1 MSARDKL
8 HIVLVIAAVVSL
20 AAIAAPAGSAVPRSH
35 SAVYRD
41 AGGEDGAAP
50 DISTVAVADDRRTV
64 TVRVWIANRLEA
76 SSDMGLQIVIDSDR
90 RQATG
95 NQLLV
100 YSLGADYLVQM
111 LAGTVRLLRWDERSR
126 RWAETASQPSWS
138 YVMGEATIRF
148 SAAALRNPSD
158 FQFEVS
164 TASGLVVEA
173 DGIDIT
179 TAHFDFAPDAG
190 HGGWRFRAH
199 QHARPFAH
207 ASLDLPEPGDR
218 G

>member
-1 MSARDKL
+1 VALSARDKV
-8 HIVLVIAAVVSL
+8 HIVLVTAALVSPPAVVASG
-20 AAIAAPAGSAVPRSH
+20 GSAVPRLS

-41 AGGEDGAAP
+41 AGGEDAVAP
-50 DISTVAVADDRRTV
+50 DISRVAVADDRRTL
-64 TVRVWIANRLEA
+64 TFRVRIANRLEA

-100 YSLGADYLVQM
+100 YSLGADYLIQM
-111 LAGTVRLLRWDERSR
+111 LAGTVRLLRWDEPSR
-126 RWAETASQPSWS
+126 RWVESASQPNWS
-138 YVMGEATIRF
+138 YVSGRATIG
-148 SAAALRNPSD
+148 SPAAALRNPTD
-158 FQFEVS
+158 FLFEVS

-190 HGGWRFRAH
+190 RGGWRFRVA
-199 QHARPFAH
+199 QPHA
-207 ASLDLPEPGDR
+207 ASRWRLER
-218 G
+218 RVH

>member
-1 MSARDKL
+1 LSPRDKV
-8 HIVLVIAAVVSL
+8 HIVLVIAALASL
-20 AAIAAPAGSAVPRSH
+20 AALVGPAGSAVPRSS

-41 AGGEDGAAP
+41 AGGEDAVAP
-50 DISTVAVADDRRTV
+50 DISTVAVADDRRTLTFSV
-64 TVRVWIANRLEA
+64 QIANRLEA

-111 LAGTVRLLRWDERSR
+111 LARKARLLRWNERSR
-126 RWAETASQPSWS
+126 RWVESASQPNWS
-138 YVMGEATIRF
+138 CVSGLATI
-148 SAAALRNPSD
+148 SVPATALRNPTD
-158 FQFEVS
+158 FLFEVS

-179 TAHFDFAPDAG
+179 RAHFDFAPDAG
-190 HGGWRFRAH
+190 RGGWRFRVV
-199 QHARPFAH
+199 RPDA
-207 ASLDLPEPGDR
+207 ASRWRLDR
-218 G
+218 RVH

>member
-1 MSARDKL
+1 VALSPREKV
-8 HIVLVIAAVVSL
+8 HIVLVVAALVSV
-20 AAIAAPAGSAVPRSH
+20 AALVAPAGSAVPRLS

-41 AGGEDGAAP
+41 AGDENAAAA
-50 DISTVAVADDRRTV
+50 DISRVAVADDRRTV

-95 NQLLV
+95 DQSLV

-126 RWAETASQPSWS
+126 RWVESASQPSWS
-138 YVMGEATIRF
+138 YDSGRATIRLA
-148 SAAALRNPSD
+148 AAALRNPTD
-158 FQFEVS
+158 FLFQVS

-190 HGGWRFRAH
+190 RGGWRFRV
-199 QHARPFAH
+199 ARPH
-207 ASLDLPEPGDR
+207 AASRQRVERR
-218 G
+218 GH